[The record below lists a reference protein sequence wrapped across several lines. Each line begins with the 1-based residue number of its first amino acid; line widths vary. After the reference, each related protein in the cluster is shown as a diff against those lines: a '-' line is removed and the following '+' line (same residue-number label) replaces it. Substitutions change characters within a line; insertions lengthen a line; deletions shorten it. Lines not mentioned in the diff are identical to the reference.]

1 MYLKVIIRA
10 LVVCCA
16 CAIYSVSAI
25 AQTSVLSRSSKS
37 IVGIADPAYVFSDD
51 PVIISTADAT
61 ARVSSEKPATVVLS
75 SSSVALARLQPTLFA
90 AIEQRLG
97 ARYHW
102 GSEGPTVYDCSGFVW
117 SSFQAV
123 GINFERTSAR
133 TLWST
138 FEAPAPGEEF
148 KFGTLVFFTHQ
159 KHVGIV
165 ADEHG
170 FYHASRHH
178 GVVYAPFNEY
188 WLKRIDGYRRVPLSA
203 TLSVPAPAIATT
215 SSVVQPQHVVA
226 KK

>member
-1 MYLKVIIRA
+1 MYLKLIIRA

-16 CAIYSVSAI
+16 CAIYTI
-25 AQTSVLSRSSKS
+25 PGFAQSSVLSQPSKS
-37 IVGIADPAYVFSDD
+37 IVGIGEPAYLLGDD
-51 PVIISTADAT
+51 PVIISTANSS
-61 ARVSSEKPATVVLS
+61 ARVSSEKPGTVMLS
-75 SSSVALARLQPTLFA
+75 SSSVALAKLQPTLFA

-102 GSEGPTVYDCSGFVW
+102 GSEGPNVYDCSGFVW

-203 TLSVPAPAIATT
+203 SPVPAPAIAAT

-226 KK
+226 KN

>member
-1 MYLKVIIRA
+1 MYLKLIIRA

-16 CAIYSVSAI
+16 CAICTI
-25 AQTSVLSRSSKS
+25 TGFAQSSVLSQSSKP
-37 IVGIADPAYVFSDD
+37 IAGIGEPAYIFSDD
-51 PVIISTADAT
+51 PVIISTADTT
-61 ARVSSEKPATVVLS
+61 ARVSSEKPASSMLS
-75 SSSVALARLQPTLFA
+75 SSSVALAKLQPTLFA

-138 FEAPAPGEEF
+138 FQAPAPGEEF

-178 GVVYAPFNEY
+178 GVVYSPFNEY
-188 WLKRIDGYRRVPLSA
+188 WLKRIDGYRRVPLPA
-203 TLSVPAPAIATT
+203 NIPVAAPAIAST
-215 SSVVQPQHVVA
+215 SSVVVA

>member
-1 MYLKVIIRA
+1 MYSKLIIRA

-16 CAIYSVSAI
+16 CAIYTI
-25 AQTSVLSRSSKS
+25 AGFAQSSVLSQSSKP
-37 IVGIADPAYVFSDD
+37 IVGMGEPAYIFSDD
-51 PVIISTADAT
+51 PVIISTATAT
-61 ARVSSEKPATVVLS
+61 ARVSTEKPAPVMLS
-75 SSSVALARLQPTLFA
+75 SSSVALGKLQPTLFA

-138 FEAPAPGEEF
+138 FQAPAPGEEF

-178 GVVYAPFNEY
+178 GVVYSPFNEY
-188 WLKRIDGYRRVPLSA
+188 WLKRIDGYRRVPLPA
-203 TLSVPAPAIATT
+203 TLPVPAPAIASA
-215 SSVVQPQHVVA
+215 SSVVVA

>member
-1 MYLKVIIRA
+1 MYLKLIIRA

-16 CAIYSVSAI
+16 CAIYTISGF
-25 AQTSVLSRSSKS
+25 AQSSVLSQSSKS
-37 IVGIADPAYVFSDD
+37 IVGIGEPAYIFSD
-51 PVIISTADAT
+51 PVIISTAGIS
-61 ARVSSEKPATVVLS
+61 ARVSSEKPATIMLS
-75 SSSVALARLQPTLFA
+75 SSSVALAKLQPTLFA

-102 GSEGPTVYDCSGFVW
+102 GSEGPNVYDCSGFVW
-117 SSFQAV
+117 SSFQAI

-138 FEAPAPGEEF
+138 FEAPAAGEEF

-188 WLKRIDGYRRVPLSA
+188 WLKRIDGYRRVPLPA
-203 TLSVPAPAIATT
+203 NPVPAPAIATA